1 MFKKVFFQLHW
12 FMGITA
18 GLVLSIMG
26 VTGAIYSYEQQ
37 ILKWINEDSYVVTVP
52 EQQKLTPAELYLH
65 FSQQD
70 PTLQINSVTIVTE
83 PSASSTVNIAKEGHR
98 RGYNMLVNPY
108 NADVLP
114 EIKGEGF
121 FEFVEDLHRRLTAGE
136 IGKQIT
142 GACVL
147 MLIYFVLSGIYLRWP
162 KKHSFRQWLFVK
174 PKLKGRNFIWDLHAV
189 VGTWVILFYLIFA
202 VTGLYWSYDWWRSG
216 MFKVMGVERPQQG
229 GGAPHGGQARPPQ
242 GQQGNAQQ
250 QNQQQQG
257 RTQGDRRGNNSA
269 NESEQAPL
277 SPEQI
282 STALTATWAQFPQQL
297 NREYSSMT
305 LNLPKSADAKVEIQF
320 VDAEPQHERARN
332 TATFNYADGK
342 IEELELYADKKLNE
356 KIMSSMLPVHRGNFM
371 GGIYQFFAMLASL
384 AMPLFFITGWML
396 YLKRRKQ
403 KRLTREAK
411 QGSNVV
417 NLDPNAESW
426 TILYASQTGTA
437 EQIAYNTSMALQQA
451 GTPTQVKALKDVS
464 VTDIQQAQRVLFVAS
479 TYGTGEAPD
488 LASNFAKKHLKQ
500 SFDLSA
506 VKFAVLALGSK
517 EYPDTFCTF
526 GHELNQWL
534 QSNQAHSVMDVIEV
548 DNGNTADLERWYAGL
563 ATITGSEIQAVI
575 SEKTFDQ
582 WQLISRELLNPN
594 SLGEPAF
601 DLKFKALHA
610 ETWHAGDIAEVQC
623 GNSVERI
630 ALFIEHHQ
638 LDATESLVYALR
650 YKDLTQSIKPD
661 RNDLA
666 WIEQLSNLPSREYS
680 IASIPEDGY
689 LQLVVR
695 QKQISDN
702 EFGLGSGWLTVL
714 ASFDENVP
722 LRVRTNPSFHLID
735 DNRPAIFI
743 GNGTGIAGLMSLL
756 KQRQQLGYQQN
767 WLIFGERQQS
777 VDYFYQA
784 QLEAWHQ
791 EGHLQHLD
799 LAFSRDQEQR
809 VYVQHLVL
817 EHAER
822 LKQWIADGAVIYVC
836 GSIEGM
842 ASGVDQA
849 LTEILGEECM
859 TTLREESRY
868 RRDVY

>member
-1 MFKKVFFQLHW
+1 M
-12 FMGITA
+12 
-18 GLVLSIMG
+18 
-26 VTGAIYSYEQQ
+26 
-37 ILKWINEDSYVVTVP
+37 
-52 EQQKLTPAELYLH
+52 
-65 FSQQD
+65 
-70 PTLQINSVTIVTE
+70 
-83 PSASSTVNIAKEGHR
+83 
-98 RGYNMLVNPY
+98 
-108 NADVLP
+108 
-114 EIKGEGF
+114 
-121 FEFVEDLHRRLTAGE
+121 
-136 IGKQIT
+136 
-142 GACVL
+142 
-147 MLIYFVLSGIYLRWP
+147 SGIYLRWP
-162 KKHSFRQWLFVK
+162 KKHSLRQWLFVK

-189 VGTWVILFYLIFA
+189 VGTWVVVFYLIFA

-229 GGAPHGGQARPPQ
+229 GGAPHGGQARQPQ

-269 NESEQAPL
+269 NERQQAPL

-332 TATFNYADGK
+332 SATFNYANDS
-342 IEELELYADKKLNE
+342 IEKLELYEDKKLNE
-356 KIMSSMLPVHRGNFM
+356 KIMSSMLPVHRGSFM
-371 GGIYQFFAMLASL
+371 GGIYQFFAMLAAL

-437 EQIAYNTSMALQQA
+437 EQIAYNTSTALQQA
-451 GTPTQVKALKDVS
+451 GRPTQVKALKDVS
-464 VTDIQQAQRVLFVAS
+464 VTDIQRAQRVLFVAS

-488 LASNFAKKHLKQ
+488 LASNFAKKHLNQ

-534 QSNQAHSVMDVIEV
+534 ESNQAHSVMDVIEV
-548 DNGNTADLERWYAGL
+548 DNGDNADLERWYAGL
-563 ATITGSEIQAVI
+563 ATITGSEVQAVI

-582 WQLISRELLNPN
+582 WQLISREQLNPN

-630 ALFIEHHQ
+630 AQFIEHHQ

-650 YKDLTQSIKPD
+650 YKDLTQSIQPD
-661 RNDLA
+661 SNDFA

-680 IASIPEDGY
+680 IASIPEDGH

-695 QKQISDN
+695 LKQIREN
-702 EFGLGSGWLTVL
+702 ELGLGSGWLTVF

-756 KQRQQLGYQQN
+756 KQRQQLGYSQN

-777 VDYFYQA
+777 VDYFYQT

-809 VYVQHLVL
+809 IYVQHLVL

-849 LTEILGEECM
+849 LTEILGEESM
-859 TTLREESRY
+859 TILREESRY